1 MEIETPHCILEKIDS
16 QIITSIFEN
25 EDRYAETIFK
35 KDTEN
40 YRKMY
45 ESGIDTYKT
54 TLLFFLIIH
63 KETNETIG
71 ECGYHTWFPKH
82 NRAEIYY
89 KLNDDNYKRKGYLTE
104 ILPFVIK
111 YGFKEM
117 KLHRIEALVATDN
130 IPSLKLLKKNNFIF
144 EGTLRE
150 HYFTNGVY
158 ENSEIY
164 SLLAPDSNL

>member
-130 IPSLKLLKKNNFIF
+130 IPSLKLLKKNNFTF